1 MKRINRTA
9 AVMLITAT
17 IPLATMCMT
26 KEERPAEEDAP
37 YIMTAIVRGLDEGS
51 EVTLHHVCGDSV
63 ASMRLKIKEG
73 LIQAVLPPQSR
84 GHAALVLTEEEH
96 ADVTCEDGLLTLTAK
111 AHAGE
116 DSTAVTYIKDGVETC
131 DMKPL
136 YRTVRILARNEMEG
150 HTLTVSGVAL
160 HGITET
166 RTYGELDGW
175 SRTAE
180 GTVRESLPEAVTLGY
195 GQEAE
200 LMTMSMPA
208 DSRTGSVR
216 YDALILTATVC
227 GHGITLFR
235 DMEIRQA
242 VDTEEQECMTVT
254 AVMKDGCG
262 WTCMDGTPA
271 FDQVFFGPSTD
282 DWQDVIVQTG
292 N

>member
-1 MKRINRTA
+1 
-9 AVMLITAT
+9 MLITAT

-26 KEERPAEEDAP
+26 KKERPAEEDAP
-37 YIMTAIVRGLDEGS
+37 YIMTAIIRGLDEGS

-63 ASMRLKIKEG
+63 ASMRLTVKEE
-73 LIQAVLPPQSR
+73 LIQAVLPSRSR
-84 GHAALVLTEEEH
+84 GHAALVLTEEEY
-96 ADVTCEDGLLTLTAK
+96 ADVTFEDGLLTLTAK

-116 DSTAVTYIKDGVETC
+116 DSTAVTYITDGVETC
-131 DMKPL
+131 GMEPL
-136 YRTVRILARNEMEG
+136 YRTVRILARNEIEG

-180 GTVRESLPEAVTLGY
+180 GPVRESLPEAVTLDY

-200 LMTMSMPA
+200 LMTISMPA
-208 DSRTGSVR
+208 DGKTGSVR
-216 YDALILTATVC
+216 YDAVIFTATVC

-242 VDTEEQECMTVT
+242 IDTGQEESLTVT
-254 AVMKDGCG
+254 AVMKDRCG

-271 FDQVFFGPSTD
+271 FDQIFFGPSID
-282 DWQDVIVQTG
+282 DWQDIIAKTG